1 MKRILMSLFIVLV
14 LCFLPSCSIQ
24 GTYISLSPPYQDGS
38 MKMVLD
44 KGGKGYVTSDTSIY
58 CFSYDIIDKGYRTQE
73 IELEL
78 DFGKKDSLKSLPTGV
93 LIRNHL
99 LLWDDG
105 DVPTIHFKK
114 TRVQRVHGSLI
125 RETCQ

>member
-1 MKRILMSLFIVLV
+1 
-14 LCFLPSCSIQ
+14 
-24 GTYISLSPPYQDGS
+24 

-58 CFSYDIIDKGYRTQE
+58 CFSYDIIIDKGHRTQA

-99 LLWDDG
+99 LLMDAN
-105 DVPTIHFKK
+105 VPTIHFKK

-125 RETCQ
+125 RETRQ

>member
-1 MKRILMSLFIVLV
+1 
-14 LCFLPSCSIQ
+14 
-24 GTYISLSPPYQDGS
+24 

-78 DFGKKDSLKSLPTGV
+78 DFGKKDSVKSLPTGV

-99 LLWDDG
+99 LLRYG

>member
-58 CFSYDIIDKGYRTQE
+58 CFSYDIIIDKGHRTQA

-78 DFGKKDSLKSLPTGV
+78 DFGKKDSPITFVDFESLRITKGIFLAFGLELRIASKAFEEVLKTS
-93 LIRNHL
+93 IQ
-99 LLWDDG
+99 
-105 DVPTIHFKK
+105 IF
-114 TRVQRVHGSLI
+114 
-125 RETCQ
+125 E